1 MFRHT
6 FCRNARKRHSRRL
19 PIFEKGGEIMGGR
32 GTFAK
37 GNNVPYV
44 YKTVGEIEGALVSEG
59 RSVAKGLVAWYL
71 ARKAARLRAEFCR
84 KAGRKTAGRERMLPS
99 FLRQEGQR
107 PCRRI
112 FALSN
117 FDNVA
122 FCACRQPLSPPSYVE
137 QNAVTALLLQY
148 HRHTFF
154 QKSIDFLT
162 GEGV

>member
-1 MFRHT
+1 M
-6 FCRNARKRHSRRL
+6 
-19 PIFEKGGEIMGGR
+19 EGGEVTCGILPQSRTENGRAGAYAPVFFGG
-32 GTFAK
+32 K
-37 GNNVPYV
+37 EV
-44 YKTVGEIEGALVSEG
+44 
-59 RSVAKGLVAWYL
+59 
-71 ARKAARLRAEFCR
+71 LRPPQ
-84 KAGRKTAGRERMLPS
+84 TY
-99 FLRQEGQR
+99 
-107 PCRRI
+107 

-162 GEGV
+162 G